1 VAAALAR
8 STRGGP
14 DSAEEGL
21 VKMISEMVEAL
32 GEITLDRPPCWPIV
46 LYRLKLAVEAA
57 TAATEAAY
65 QEAL

>member
-1 VAAALAR
+1 
-8 STRGGP
+8 
-14 DSAEEGL
+14 
-21 VKMISEMVEAL
+21 MISEMVEAL